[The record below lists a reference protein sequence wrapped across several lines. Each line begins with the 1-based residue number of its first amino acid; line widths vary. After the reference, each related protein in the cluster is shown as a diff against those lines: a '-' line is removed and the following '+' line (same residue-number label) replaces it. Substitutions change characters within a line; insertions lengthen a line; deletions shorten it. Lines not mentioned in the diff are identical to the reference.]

1 MSLPSRER
9 GLKYGEVE
17 QTYQSRQSL
26 PSRERGLKCVYV
38 AMAMDD
44 GTIESL
50 PSRERGLKWIEMY
63 GLVGC

>member
-1 MSLPSRER
+1 MKYAVYER
-9 GLKYGEVE
+9 RKAED
-17 QTYQSRQSL
+17 TSL